1 MQLQQTRRSLP
12 CGPLTT
18 FPHFQLLPPSKAR
31 GRKNPRG
38 KQACSSW
45 PMVSF
50 LSNSLCLKSSFQF
63 EGPEIE
69 GPDMVAERSEA
80 IRFAP
85 SSFRACTPK
94 MKTPSL
100 FFYFLFFSSKETK
113 VPAPQRSSNGASRP
127 NPTRRPN
134 TCRAPSRPT
143 AARSAPEASGPAH
156 TVAGD
161 RGDPGHPPR
170 RLRHL
175 GPPHRLGR
183 AGRAGQ
189 DRRMPLT

>member
-1 MQLQQTRRSLP
+1 MQTRRSLP

-18 FPHFQLLPPSKAR
+18 FPHFQLLPPSKASR
-31 GRKNPRG
+31 ENPRG

-69 GPDMVAERSEA
+69 GPDMVAVRSEA
-80 IRFAP
+80 IRSAP
-85 SSFRACTPK
+85 SCFRACTPK
-94 MKTPSL
+94 MKTPVSILL
-100 FFYFLFFSSKETK
+100 FFFSSKETK
-113 VPAPQRSSNGASRP
+113 VPAPQRTSNGASRP
-127 NPTRRPN
+127 SPTLRPN
-134 TCRAPSRPT
+134 TCRDPSRPT
-143 AARSAPEASGPAH
+143 APRSAPEASGPAH
-156 TVAGD
+156 TVVGD
-161 RGDPGHPPR
+161 REDPGHPPR
-170 RLRHL
+170 RL

>member
-1 MQLQQTRRSLP
+1 
-12 CGPLTT
+12 
-18 FPHFQLLPPSKAR
+18 
-31 GRKNPRG
+31 
-38 KQACSSW
+38 
-45 PMVSF
+45 MVSF
-50 LSNSLCLKSSFQF
+50 LSNPLCLKSSFQF

-80 IRFAP
+80 IRSEAIRSAP

-100 FFYFLFFSSKETK
+100 FFYFFSSKETK
-113 VPAPQRSSNGASRP
+113 VPAPQRTSNGASRP
-127 NPTRRPN
+127 RPTLRPN

-143 AARSAPEASGPAH
+143 APRSAPEASGPAH
-156 TVAGD
+156 TVVGD
-161 RGDPGHPPR
+161 REDPGHPPR
-170 RLRHL
+170 RL